1 MSKSKGILFLYS
13 ENKSLN
19 YKRLAELS
27 ARLAEYYLK
36 LPATIIETTPKQK
49 NLRTFRYDDGVE
61 SIEWNNIGRHD
72 AYKLSPYD
80 ETLLLDT
87 DYFIQNDSL
96 TNYFGSVHELL
107 CHNYSWDIS
116 GNDVFRHDKYLT
128 APGNNFEM
136 RWATVMYFKKCK
148 HSEQLFNTWRI
159 VYNNYEYYSK
169 LFGFKKNPFR
179 NDFALSIAHQLCNG
193 YSNKNTFVN
202 SLPALSTVDSV
213 LDYGNN
219 NWLVKYKYK
228 QSYNVLRYR
237 GDLHVMNKKCIL
249 DTDLYNK
256 LWNSV

>member
-1 MSKSKGILFLYS
+1 MKI
-13 ENKSLN
+13 NPN

-27 ARLAEYYLK
+27 ARLAEYYPK
-36 LPATIIETTPKQK
+36 LPCNNNPKLFIQTK

-136 RWATVMYFKKCK
+136 RWATVMYFKNV
-148 HSEQLFNTWRI
+148 NT
-159 VYNNYEYYSK
+159 VNNY
-169 LFGFKKNPFR
+169 LIHG
-179 NDFALSIAHQLCNG
+179 
-193 YSNKNTFVN
+193 V
-202 SLPALSTVDSV
+202 LSTTIMNIIVNYLIPRKSH
-213 LDYGNN
+213 LEMTLH
-219 NWLVKYKYK
+219 LV
-228 QSYNVLRYR
+228 
-237 GDLHVMNKKCIL
+237 
-249 DTDLYNK
+249 
-256 LWNSV
+256 